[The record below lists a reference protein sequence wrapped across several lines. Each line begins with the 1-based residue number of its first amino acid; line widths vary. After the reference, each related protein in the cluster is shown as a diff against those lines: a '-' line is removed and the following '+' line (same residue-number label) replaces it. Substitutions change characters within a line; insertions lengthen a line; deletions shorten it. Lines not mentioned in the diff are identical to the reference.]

1 LTGRKYT
8 YGQLIVLIRR
18 FGSALIRM
26 GFKKDEVFGMLL
38 PNLPEFPIVLLG
50 ASGIGMPVTTVNPI
64 YTVEEIARQLQLS
77 GATVVV
83 TIPQL
88 AGTLRQVAQLCPE
101 IRRLIIVGKPEEG
114 FATFGEMLQ
123 DSGDLFNEN
132 IDVRIY
138 FKIIK

>member
-1 LTGRKYT
+1 MRE
-8 YGQLIVLIRR
+8 LIRR
-18 FGSALIRM
+18 LGSALVRM
-26 GFKKDEVFGMLL
+26 GFKKGQVLGMVL

-101 IRRLIIVGKPEEG
+101 IRRLIVVGKPEEG

-132 IDVRIY
+132 FNVIIY
-138 FKIIK
+138 F

>member
-1 LTGRKYT
+1 
-8 YGQLIVLIRR
+8 
-18 FGSALIRM
+18 
-26 GFKKDEVFGMLL
+26 MLL

-101 IRRLIIVGKPEEG
+101 IRRLIVVVNPKEG
-114 FATFGEMLQ
+114 FSTIGELLQ
-123 DSGDLFNEN
+123 DSGDIVDEN
-132 IDVRIY
+132 IDV
-138 FKIIK
+138 

>member
-1 LTGRKYT
+1 
-8 YGQLIVLIRR
+8 
-18 FGSALIRM
+18 M
-26 GFKKDEVFGMLL
+26 GFKKGQVLGMIL
-38 PNLPEFPIVLLG
+38 PNLPEVPIVLLG
-50 ASGIGMPVTTVNPI
+50 AAGIGMPVTTVNPI

-83 TIPQL
+83 TIPPL

-101 IRRLIIVGKPEEG
+101 IRRLIVVGKPEEG

-132 IDVRIY
+132 FNVIIY
-138 FKIIK
+138 F

>member
-1 LTGRKYT
+1 MTGRKYT

>member
-1 LTGRKYT
+1 MTGRKYT

-18 FGSALIRM
+18 FASALLRM
-26 GFKKDEVFGMLL
+26 GFKKGEVFGMLL

-101 IRRLIIVGKPEEG
+101 IRRLIVVGKPEEG

-132 IDVRIY
+132 FNVMIY
-138 FKIIK
+138 F